1 MKKKC
6 PFIYI
11 SGKYRD
17 EIPFKVENNIRIAEA
32 YAYEIIK
39 IGGFPIIPHSMY
51 RYFDKTESD
60 EYWLSNTVELL
71 NRTADAAFMLNSWIR
86 SEGSKIEKEF
96 AASMSIP
103 IFFNLI
109 ELKKFIINFNDKID
123 DNENKD

>member
-1 MKKKC
+1 
-6 PFIYI
+6 
-11 SGKYRD
+11 
-17 EIPFKVENNIRIAEA
+17 
-32 YAYEIIK
+32 
-39 IGGFPIIPHSMY
+39 MY